1 MRTNGSFNEASD
13 PVSLSAEEEQLQ
25 EELNSLDQQYQVL
38 VQQQLELE
46 IRSPVDGRVLTFDLE
61 RLLAERPVRR
71 GDRLM
76 TVADVNGPWELELQI
91 DDDQAGHVLDAW
103 VESDGKLPISF
114 LLLGQAGE
122 RFQGHMHH
130 VAEATEI
137 DEMGRPVVLAHA
149 QLQGTIPPGARP
161 GATVV
166 AKIHCGRRP
175 IGFVWFR
182 SLLEAIQTRV
192 LF

>member
-1 MRTNGSFNEASD
+1 MRNRDAFSEGSD

-25 EELNSLDQQYQVL
+25 EELKSLDQQYEVL
-38 VQQQLELE
+38 TQQQRELE

-76 TVADVNGPWELELQI
+76 TVADVDGPWELELQI

-103 VESDGKLPISF
+103 EQSDGRLPVSF
-114 LLLGQAGE
+114 LLVGQAGVRCE
-122 RFQGHMHH
+122 AHLVE

-137 DEMGRPVVLAHA
+137 DELGRAIVPAHA
-149 QLQGTIPPGARP
+149 RLESRVPAGARP
-161 GATVV
+161 GTTVI
-166 AKIHCGRRP
+166 AKIHCGRRS

-182 SLLEAIQTRV
+182 PLLEAIRTRV